1 MKYFT
6 HLVCSGSAFRSFCL
20 LGVLRYIYFNKME
33 DHIKNAAGT
42 SMGSFFCLAFALKIP
57 IDELEEMIKK
67 SIKHPDIITISTV
80 NFLNIFT
87 NLGCN
92 DCKLYLSGIKE
103 YLQKK
108 YNKDD
113 ISFIELSKLTGVN
126 VYVSVTKIN
135 TGNNF
140 IFNVNDTPNVS
151 VLDAVAASMCIPC
164 ISQPIKIDDCYY
176 VDGCLTNNLPFEIFN
191 NINQDDILN
200 IAIYVKEDYDVTDII
215 EQNNELNFLTY
226 FKQLFSI
233 IYSNSVHASYISK
246 LSTLKNPLIV
256 SNSPFKSF
264 YNLKMTEDSI
274 AFNIHDDDIEN
285 LILQGFRDISNY
297 MSKFEIE
304 NNINEG
310 EVSF

>member
-1 MKYFT
+1 
-6 HLVCSGSAFRSFCL
+6 
-20 LGVLRYIYFNKME
+20 ME

-57 IDELEEMIKK
+57 IDELEEMIKRL
-67 SIKHPDIITISTV
+67 IKLPDLITISSDK
-80 NFLNIFT
+80 FLNIFT

-103 YLQKK
+103 YLKKK
-108 YNKDD
+108 YDKDD

-164 ISQPIKIDDCYY
+164 ISQPIRIDDCYY

-200 IAIYVKEDYDVTDII
+200 IAIYVKEDYDITDII
-215 EQNNELNFLTY
+215 DKNNELNFLTY
-226 FKQLFSI
+226 FKQVFST
-233 IYSNSVHASYISK
+233 IYSNSLHASYISK
-246 LSTLKNPLIV
+246 LSTIKNPLII

-264 YNLKMTEDSI
+264 YNFNITDDNI

-285 LILQGFRDISNY
+285 LILQGFTDISNY
-297 MSKFEIE
+297 MSKFEI
-304 NNINEG
+304 NEE
-310 EVSF
+310 EVFS